1 MVPKMHDDEV
11 ETNAAMVRRL
21 LAGKFPAWAALP
33 IAGVASAG
41 TDNALYRLGS
51 DMVVRLPR
59 IHWAVDGVAREQRW
73 LGPLAPHLPV
83 PIPTPLG
90 QGVPGEGY
98 PWPWSVY
105 RWLPGDNPVVGHIAD
120 AGGLARDLA
129 GFVAALHRID
139 PSDGPLG
146 RRGEPLADRHDRTTA
161 SLDALVGVIDTDT
174 AAVIWRQ
181 ARDTPIWPGQ
191 GVWIHGDL
199 SPGNVLLVEG
209 RLAGV
214 IDFGGIGLGD
224 PAADM
229 SAAWNLLPREARPV
243 FRRTLA
249 VDDDTW
255 ARGRG
260 WALSV
265 AVNQMPYYRDT
276 NPSLMANSRYVINE
290 VLHDYATAG

>member
-1 MVPKMHDDEV
+1 VVPKMHDDEV
-11 ETNAAMVRRL
+11 ETDAALVRRL
-21 LAGKFPAWAALP
+21 LAGQFPAWAALP
-33 IAGVASAG
+33 SPRCLGRNRQRPLPAGLRHGGATAAHSLGRRRRGPGA
-41 TDNALYRLGS
+41 ALVGA
-51 DMVVRLPR
+51 P
-59 IHWAVDGVAREQRW
+59 G
-73 LGPLAPHLPV
+73 PHLPV

-265 AVNQMPYYRDT
+265 AVNQIPYYRDT